1 MKAIRVRE
9 FGLPEVLQI
18 EEVASLEAGPGQV
31 VVRLHAIG
39 VNPVDTYIRSGNYPK
54 KPALPYTPG
63 TDAAGVITSLGAEVS
78 GLAVGQ
84 RVWVGG
90 SLSGTYAEET
100 LCDAAQVHPLPDRI
114 TFEQGAA
121 LGVPCVT
128 AHFALFTRAQV
139 RPGETVLVHGASG
152 GVGLAAVQLGSA
164 AGLRVFGTAG
174 SEEGRALARDQGAQ
188 EVFNHTAPDYTDELL
203 ARTAGRGFDV
213 ILEML
218 ANVNLARDLTLLA
231 PRGRVAVIG
240 SRGAIE
246 INPREIMARNADIR
260 GVMLFA
266 ASAEEFADAHGA
278 INAGL
283 ESGALRP
290 VIGRTFLLAEAP
302 KAHHAMLSGGARGKV
317 VLIP

>member
-1 MKAIRVRE
+1 MKAISVRE
-9 FGLPEVLQI
+9 FGPPEVLQI
-18 EEVASLEAGPGQV
+18 EEVANLKAGPRQV

-63 TDAAGVITSLGAEVS
+63 TDAAGVIASLGAEVS

-100 LCDAAQVHPLPDRI
+100 LCDTAQVHPLPDRI

-152 GVGLAAVQLGSA
+152 GVGLAAVQLASA
-164 AGLRVFGTAG
+164 AGLRIFGTAG
-174 SEEGRALARDQGAQ
+174 SEEGRALARKEGAE
-188 EVFNHTAPDYTDELL
+188 EVFDHTAPGYVDEIL

-218 ANVNLARDLTLLA
+218 ANVNLARDLTLIA

-266 ASAEEFADAHGA
+266 AGAEELADAHGA
-278 INAGL
+278 IAAGL
-283 ESGALRP
+283 ESGVLRP
-290 VIGRTFLLAEAP
+290 VIGCTFSLAEAA